1 MPFSFYR
8 ERSVVPVKCIQCI
21 HIAIEITRALQQRI
35 RNGRIVGDYRR
46 VALYGVDFLI
56 RKKQEDLMNCGH
68 GEMTDNIIRQREE
81 LAEQIKALNK
91 MKEMALIYG
100 FDISVP
106 AVNAAEAVQWLYFG
120 YRNSEPTTSILT
132 ITSNVVY
139 GKATGATPDGREAY
153 KPFAPGGNPSY
164 GAEKEGLLA
173 SLNSVAKVPYEYAL
187 DGISNTQTISP
198 ETLGH
203 TLEERKNTLVSVM
216 DGYFDRGA
224 HHLNVNVFGT
234 EKLIDCMEHPEKP
247 EYANFTIRVSG
258 YTYTLGDTA
267 PPDEETVERAKEILS
282 LQIGEKPGNCESLCF
297 MEIV

>member
-35 RNGRIVGDYRR
+35 RSGRIVGDYRR

-164 GAEKEGLLA
+164 GRRKAFWHPSTPLRRYRMNTRWMEFPTRRPSARRHLVIRSRRGRIPW
-173 SLNSVAKVPYEYAL
+173 SVSWTV
-187 DGISNTQTISP
+187 IS
-198 ETLGH
+198 
-203 TLEERKNTLVSVM
+203 
-216 DGYFDRGA
+216 
-224 HHLNVNVFGT
+224 
-234 EKLIDCMEHPEKP
+234 
-247 EYANFTIRVSG
+247 
-258 YTYTLGDTA
+258 TA
-267 PPDEETVERAKEILS
+267 VRITSTSMYSEQRS
-282 LQIGEKPGNCESLCF
+282 
-297 MEIV
+297 